1 MKQIE
6 TEILIEASPEKIW
19 AILTDFA
26 KHPKWNPFIKSI
38 RGEKKIG
45 GKLTVSIE
53 PPGGNG
59 MTFQPIVTSFK
70 ENAEFRW
77 KGKLGLRG
85 IFDGEHYF
93 QLIRQENNQ
102 TKLIHGEQFSG
113 ILVPLMGKALD
124 KTKEGFELMNKALK
138 TESEKRGELV

>member
-6 TEILIEASPEKIW
+6 TEILIEATPEKIW
-19 AILTDFA
+19 SILTDFTN
-26 KHPKWNPFIKSI
+26 HPKWNPFIKSI

-45 GKLTVSIE
+45 EKLTVSIE
-53 PPGGNG
+53 SPGGNG

-70 ENAEFRW
+70 ENVEFRW

-93 QLIRQENNQ
+93 QLIRQENNR

-124 KTKEGFELMNKALK
+124 KTKDGFELMNRSLK
-138 TESEKRGELV
+138 IESEKG